1 MAIYFTGANGSLLV
15 DGTEIA
21 KIRNWSLTGSIETL
35 DITTTGDTA
44 LEFIY
49 GRQSYSGSC
58 TALYYETDAGA
69 LAANVLMAKV
79 IRTDAPNPTSTRLLR
94 LQLADDR
101 VIEANVFFTQVGIAC
116 TTGDLVSVD
125 ISFQV
130 TGHLVTATMGAA

>member
-69 LAANVLMAKV
+69 LAANALLVKI
-79 IRTDAPNPTSTRLLR
+79 IRTDAPSPTGTKLLR
-94 LQLADDR
+94 LQLSDYR